1 MQSKT
6 HVLCSSYNTPS
17 KCGIVV
23 QATNCDMAATWRGC
37 AKGGGAKVH
46 KFPCHCCSVI
56 NEELIQKNEHMCA
69 RYCQDHHADN
79 DEWKCYHRSIEDD
92 RNLADWMTELREL
105 RSKLLVDLEPV
116 GNSLMS
122 CGKSDN
128 PVADPN
134 SIEYEPQTRAE
145 KGMLVASP
153 IQPSK
158 QYY

>member
-1 MQSKT
+1 
-6 HVLCSSYNTPS
+6 
-17 KCGIVV
+17 
-23 QATNCDMAATWRGC
+23 
-37 AKGGGAKVH
+37 
-46 KFPCHCCSVI
+46 
-56 NEELIQKNEHMCA
+56 
-69 RYCQDHHADN
+69 
-79 DEWKCYHRSIEDD
+79 
-92 RNLADWMTELREL
+92 MTELREL